1 MSRVWGL
8 GVTVWVLG
16 LGLQGM
22 IVYEGLWGA
31 RWVGGVALSLKGLYR
46 DTWQCLGFSL
56 GRRFQAWGFWV
67 LTVYVRG

>member
-1 MSRVWGL
+1 MGFR

-22 IVYEGLWGA
+22 IGYEGLWGG
-31 RWVGGVALSLKGLYR
+31 RRVGSVALPLKGLYR

-56 GRRFQAWGFWV
+56 GRGFQAWGLPGLNGLGARV
-67 LTVYVRG
+67 E